1 MEINRGSGGRRLKN
15 DPGGVQALIERGT
28 RPRAPALQNRNSVAW
43 GQRMEPGLPNCPQ
56 CEARMVPAPRP
67 LNRIFGDVRAFDCP
81 SCGSM
86 IIEYP
91 FELILRANNRK
102 AADAEE

>member
-1 MEINRGSGGRRLKN
+1 MRDLGAVLDHEEPS
-15 DPGGVQALIERGT
+15 GVQALIERGT

-56 CEARMVPAPRP
+56 CEARMVLAPRP
-67 LNRIFGDVRAFDCP
+67 LNRIFGDVRAFECS

-91 FELILRANNRK
+91 FERILPANNRK
-102 AADAEE
+102 AADAAE